1 MKENLLKKRF
11 AGLKRPKN
19 IDFYALQSGFLRTL
33 FIPFVGEYR
42 PPVSFRSPFI
52 GPLIGCIKPS
62 VPRVQR
68 GFTIIELGV
77 TLAIAGILL
86 FMAIPSF
93 NTFIQ
98 NNRLRSATADFVAA
112 VHLARVESIKRQAR
126 VIMCRTGDPN
136 DLDGDDAVSC
146 REDQTAA
153 DNRMW
158 NKGWIMYATLPSD
171 SSAEADYST
180 ASGHQL
186 IKVGPPAPTGVIIRS
201 DTRGD
206 QRLAYY
212 RDGTL
217 NESSQ
222 TEYIVCDDRNGVG
235 NTGRL
240 IAIPLSG
247 RPIVSET
254 SKCDPESS

>member
-1 MKENLLKKRF
+1 MKENPVKKHF
-11 AGLKRPKN
+11 AGLTRAKN
-19 IDFYALQSGFLRTL
+19 TGFSALRKEFLRTRFL
-33 FIPFVGEYR
+33 PFVGKNR
-42 PPVSFRSPFI
+42 PSISYQSPFV
-52 GPLIGCIKPS
+52 GPSIGCIKPS
-62 VPRVQR
+62 VPRAHR

-126 VIMCRTGDPN
+126 VIMCRTSDPN
-136 DLDGDDAVSC
+136 DLDEDDAVSC
-146 REDQTAA
+146 REDQTGA
-153 DNRMW
+153 DTRIW
-158 NKGWIMYATLPSD
+158 SKGWIMYATLPSD

-186 IKVGPPAPTGVIIRS
+186 IKVGPPAPTGVTIRS

-222 TEYIVCDDRNGVG
+222 TEYIVCDERNGVG

-254 SKCDPESS
+254 SQCDPEAS

>member
-1 MKENLLKKRF
+1 MKENPVKKYF
-11 AGLKRPKN
+11 AVLPRPKN
-19 IDFYALQSGFLRTL
+19 IDISALQSDFLRIRFL
-33 FIPFVGEYR
+33 PFVGKYK
-42 PPVSFRSPFI
+42 PSVTFHSPFV

-62 VPRVQR
+62 VPRSQR

-112 VHLARVESIKRQAR
+112 LNLARVEAIKRQAR
-126 VIMCRTGDPN
+126 VILCRTGDPN
-136 DLDGDDAVSC
+136 DLDEDDAVSC

-158 NKGWIMYATLPSD
+158 HKGWIMYAALPSD
-171 SSAEADYST
+171 SSAEADYAT
-180 ASGHQL
+180 GSGHEL

-254 SKCDPESS
+254 SKCDPVST